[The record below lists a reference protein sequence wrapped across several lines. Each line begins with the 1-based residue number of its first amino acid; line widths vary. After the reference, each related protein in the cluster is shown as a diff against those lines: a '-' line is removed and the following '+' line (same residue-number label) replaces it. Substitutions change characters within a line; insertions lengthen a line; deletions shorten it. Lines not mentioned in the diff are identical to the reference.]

1 MIGEPIEGRVFGL
14 FGELLDYPRSER
26 AAMAAECAALIAGR
40 SAEAAAL
47 LREFEAFAATT
58 TLSQLEEV
66 YTAVFEL
73 DATCHPYVGYHLFGE
88 SYKRSTFLL
97 ALKELYRPY
106 AIEYGAELPDHL
118 AALLRFLAVND
129 DATETEEIIREA
141 LHPTLKKMLKGSD
154 EELPDP
160 DIPKPRAKGDEYRC
174 VLEALRMTLL
184 TVALDDASLLN
195 EETVE
200 YAMPTAYA

>member
-1 MIGEPIEGRVFGL
+1 
-14 FGELLDYPRSER
+14 
-26 AAMAAECAALIAGR
+26 
-40 SAEAAAL
+40 
-47 LREFEAFAATT
+47 
-58 TLSQLEEV
+58 
-66 YTAVFEL
+66 
-73 DATCHPYVGYHLFGE
+73 
-88 SYKRSTFLL
+88 
-97 ALKELYRPY
+97 
-106 AIEYGAELPDHL
+106 
-118 AALLRFLAVND
+118 
-129 DATETEEIIREA
+129 EA